1 VKKLLE
7 TIRKDRFRQK
17 VRKPWPETTAAVVA
31 AIVQKYELMA
41 IPGEWVNAAEN
52 PREAKPA
59 GRMSLLPLATA
70 AQWRLTKEI
79 MAQYDNPY
87 LVFARSPEDIS
98 LSRRLY
104 ERNPGLAP
112 EVLQEQSL
120 EALWVKEIFR
130 QVNEGLP
137 Q

>member
-1 VKKLLE
+1 MKKLLE
-7 TIRKDRFRQK
+7 TIRADRCRQK
-17 VRKPWPETTAAVVA
+17 VRKPWPETAIAVVA
-31 AIVQKYELMA
+31 AIVQKYELVA
-41 IPGEWVNAAEN
+41 VPEEGAEGIDK

-70 AQWRLTKEI
+70 AQWRLTEEI
-79 MAQYDNPY
+79 MSRYDNPY

-104 ERNPGLAP
+104 ERNPGLAA

-120 EALWVKEIFR
+120 GALWREEISQ
-130 QVNEGLP
+130 QVHEP
-137 Q
+137 R

>member
-1 VKKLLE
+1 MKKLLE
-7 TIRKDRFRQK
+7 TIRADRCRQK
-17 VRKPWPETTAAVVA
+17 ARKPLPEMAVAVVA
-31 AIVQKYELMA
+31 AIVQKYDLVAVPE
-41 IPGEWVNAAEN
+41 EWADGIDK
-52 PREAKPA
+52 PWEAKPA

-79 MAQYDNPY
+79 MGRYDNPY
-87 LVFARSPEDIS
+87 LVFARTPEDIS

-120 EALWVKEIFR
+120 GALWRMEIS
-130 QVNEGLP
+130 EKI
-137 Q
+137 

>member
-1 VKKLLE
+1 MKKLLE

-17 VRKPWPETTAAVVA
+17 TRKPWPETTAAVVA
-31 AIVQKYELMA
+31 AIVQKYELTA
-41 IPGEWVNAAEN
+41 VPGEWAEAGGR
-52 PREAKPA
+52 PGEVKPA
-59 GRMSLLPLATA
+59 GRMGLLPLVTA
-70 AQWRLTKEI
+70 AQWRLTREI

-120 EALWVKEIFR
+120 GALWR
-130 QVNEGLP
+130 
-137 Q
+137 